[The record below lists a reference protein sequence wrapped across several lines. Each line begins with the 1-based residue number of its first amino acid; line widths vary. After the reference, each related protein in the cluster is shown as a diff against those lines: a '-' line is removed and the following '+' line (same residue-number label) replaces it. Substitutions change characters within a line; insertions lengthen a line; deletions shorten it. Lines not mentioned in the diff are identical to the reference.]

1 MTCCDKAAVVSVLEV
16 VRRER
21 RLDRMCEG
29 FGGFDT
35 RTLEEV
41 RCTRLSGLATAA
53 LSLTY
58 PVFNAELVL
67 PQLVPLLQ

>member
-1 MTCCDKAAVVSVLEV
+1 MVEG
-16 VRRER
+16 
-21 RLDRMCEG
+21 EG

-67 PQLVPLLQ
+67 PQLVPLHNDGIS